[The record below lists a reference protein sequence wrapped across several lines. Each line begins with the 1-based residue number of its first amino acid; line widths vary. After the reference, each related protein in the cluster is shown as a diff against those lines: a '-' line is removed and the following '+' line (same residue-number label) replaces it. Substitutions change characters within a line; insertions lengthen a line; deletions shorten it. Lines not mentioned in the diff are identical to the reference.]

1 MIVVTVT
8 NCPPSLRG
16 DLTKWLCEINTGVYV
31 GRVSARVREE
41 LWKRICQH
49 LKNGQATMVFNA
61 ANEQGMDFYTW
72 NSTWKPV
79 DLDGIK
85 LMLHPLPG
93 NPMNDSHENRV
104 RSNAGLH
111 IFLRK
116 KAAKQNRFEAL
127 RNYTVVDLETTGLDP
142 LQNEILEFGAV
153 KVRKGEIIDRYEK
166 LVHVSG
172 NVSPVISQITGITT
186 ELAQQQGEPLKE
198 SLIEF
203 LEFIEGEQLLFYNV
217 PFDMGFLVQAC
228 GICDLPVPENPC
240 IDVLKLA
247 HKKLIGMPNYKLN
260 TLAEHF
266 GLEEQKHRALA
277 DCILTQQVFLKLN
290 EIGS

>member
-1 MIVVTVT
+1 MWLLLPTVRPA
-8 NCPPSLRG
+8 CGG
-16 DLTKWLCEINTGVYV
+16 DLTKWLCEINAGVYV
-31 GRVSARVREE
+31 GRVSAKVREE

-85 LMLHPLPG
+85 LMLHPLPE
-93 NPMNDSHENRV
+93 NPMNGSQENRG
-104 RSNAGLH
+104 RSRSGLH

-142 LQNEILEFGAV
+142 LKNEILEFGAI
-153 KVRKGEIIDRYEK
+153 KVRKGEIINRYEE
-166 LVHVSG
+166 LVRVSG
-172 NVSPVISQITGITT
+172 KIPTAISQITGITT
-186 ELAQQQGEPLKE
+186 ELVQQKGEPLKE

-203 LEFIEGEQLLFYNV
+203 LEFIE
-217 PFDMGFLVQAC
+217 
-228 GICDLPVPENPC
+228 
-240 IDVLKLA
+240 
-247 HKKLIGMPNYKLN
+247 
-260 TLAEHF
+260 
-266 GLEEQKHRALA
+266 
-277 DCILTQQVFLKLN
+277 
-290 EIGS
+290 

>member
-8 NCPPSLRG
+8 NCPPILRG

-49 LKNGQATMVFNA
+49 LKDGQATMVFNA

-93 NPMNDSHENRV
+93 NPENDSLGKHD
-104 RSNAGLH
+104 RSNASLR

-142 LQNEILEFGAV
+142 LQNQILEFGAV
-153 KVRKGEIIDRYEK
+153 KVRKGEVIDQYEK
-166 LVHVSG
+166 LVRVVG
-172 NVSPVISQITGITT
+172 AVPEEICRITGITT
-186 ELAQQQGEPLKE
+186 DMVLQKGEPLKE
-198 SLIEF
+198 CLAEF
-203 LEFIEGEQLLFYNV
+203 LEFIEGDQLLFYNV

-240 IDVLKLA
+240 VDVLKLA
-247 HKKLIGMPNYKLN
+247 RKKLRGMPNYKLS

-266 GLEEQKHRALA
+266 AFEEQKHRAIA
-277 DCILTQQVFLKLN
+277 DCILTQQVFVKLN
-290 EIGS
+290 EMGS

>member
-1 MIVVTVT
+1 
-8 NCPPSLRG
+8 
-16 DLTKWLCEINTGVYV
+16 
-31 GRVSARVREE
+31 
-41 LWKRICQH
+41 
-49 LKNGQATMVFNA
+49 
-61 ANEQGMDFYTW
+61 MDFYTW

-111 IFLRK
+111 IFLRR

-153 KVRKGEIIDRYEK
+153 KVRKGETIDRYEK

-172 NVSPVISQITGITT
+172 DVPTVISQITGITT
-186 ELAQQQGEPLKE
+186 ELALQKGESLKE

-240 IDVLKLA
+240 IDVLKMA
-247 HKKLIGMPNYKLN
+247 HKKLIGMSNYKLN

-266 GLEEQKHRALA
+266 GLDKQKHRALA

-290 EIGS
+290 EIGL